1 MQIFFITKI
10 KKTMVKLSCIWRNTR
25 ISDIDSVF
33 NYTKGILSFYCLT
46 ISSILNNRL
55 GLLGRATVP

>member
-1 MQIFFITKI
+1 MQNFLLQIL

-25 ISDIDSVF
+25 ISDIDGVF